1 MYIDLDIEIGIL
13 TIPEFCCLPFSLG
26 VVGLQVANRF
36 FWHVS
41 SCEAQ
46 IWAQRKKT
54 QKSPVRN
61 GSLQK
66 MSLKVSVG
74 GSNFPAPKKKLT
86 LDLKGWTNSQ
96 LADLWPDVAGEPRP
110 EGMIAQTSFFWRNLK
125 HTHWAILSA
134 MLGDWPLSTDEIR
147 MVWLAEALAH
157 GCKWQVKPLKL
168 LSFF

>member
-86 LDLKGWTNSQ
+86 LDLKG
-96 LADLWPDVAGEPRP
+96 
-110 EGMIAQTSFFWRNLK
+110 
-125 HTHWAILSA
+125 
-134 MLGDWPLSTDEIR
+134 
-147 MVWLAEALAH
+147 
-157 GCKWQVKPLKL
+157 
-168 LSFF
+168 